1 MRSTF
6 LKTQSKFG
14 YKKLFLII
22 CCLFAGIWQAAAQEI
37 TVSGTVR
44 DEFGDPLPGVTVLL
58 KGANKGTIS
67 QANGTYSIQAT
78 PKHMEL
84 EFTFIGY
91 QTQVLKVPAN
101 HKLDVKMQE
110 TASELEEVVVLGYAS
125 MRKVNV
131 TGTVSSINSEKLA
144 DIPVSS
150 AAEALTG
157 KLSGVRVVT
166 QDGEPGAD
174 IDITVRGGMSIT
186 QGSSPLYVID
196 GFASDDGLKGLDV
209 SEIESIDVLKD
220 ASTTSI
226 YGARGAS
233 GVVLITTKQGKAGRT
248 KVSYNA
254 YWGFRKLP
262 NKVDVLSGADYVKLQ
277 YEMAQRTGGTSI
289 NSFVDSYG
297 AWEDIDSYY
306 AVRGLDWQDIMFG
319 DRATYQNQTLSVS
332 GGSHKHKFLI
342 NYSYNDEN
350 GILMNTGNT
359 RHNLRFNFEQE
370 LYKNINLVTK
380 VSYNRR
386 QKDGDITSGKTLQ
399 NSLLYRPVAGVG
411 YTDEELLEAMEDP
424 SNNSLQNPRAAQ
436 LSQLR
441 RSTSN
446 GLSLDAAL
454 NIKFLD
460 HFKLKLSGSGTFR
473 NGRTDRFDDET
484 SSAAATRGGPFG
496 SQAYSESKK
505 WQNTNTLTYD
515 NSFGRNNVTFLAGT
529 EYIKNQKR
537 GLSVENRQFP
547 SDNFGIFDLS
557 LGSLPQKPGSEFS
570 EDALVSF
577 FGQAFYNYDNRYL
590 TTFSLRSDGSSKFA
604 KNNRWGYFPS
614 ASAAWRIDQ
623 EAFMEDVHFLSNLK
637 LRLSY
642 GQAGNDNIGNNR
654 FRSTFESGW
663 YTNGALEMPTLY
675 PKVLANPDLKWETT
689 VAANIGL
696 DFGFFNNR
704 ISGTLEYY
712 KNKTE
717 DLLLTSAIPSYTGY
731 TKQTRNIGSLQNK
744 GVEITLNTVNIN
756 TKEFTWT
763 SDFNISFNRN
773 KVLSLTDTAEDY
785 MLFKSGVGS
794 YMDDFIVQVG
804 SSTGLIYGYV
814 YDGFYGVDDFHA
826 EYDPTTDRY
835 KYTLKDEVLA
845 HSDVTRSNIQ
855 PGSQRFRNI
864 NDDDKIN
871 TEDRTVIGNTTPKH
885 FGGLNNSF
893 SYKNYDLS
901 IFLNWSYGNDVLNY
915 QSARLTS
922 TYQIN
927 QNQSD
932 KLRDRFTYI
941 DSNGNYI
948 SEPEA
953 LKALN
958 ANAKI
963 HGVKTNGPESNI
975 TYTSSDFVE
984 DGSFLR
990 INNITFGYSL
1000 PKKLLRKIG
1009 ISRLRVYSTVNNVYT
1024 FTKYKGFDPE
1034 VSKGS
1039 NGGLT
1044 PGVDWNAYPKTRSC
1058 VFGVNLSF

>member
-1 MRSTF
+1 MKCTT
-6 LKTQSKFG
+6 LKTQGKSG

-22 CCLFAGIWQAAAQEI
+22 CCLFAGIGQVAAQEI
-37 TVSGTVR
+37 TVTGTVR
-44 DEFGDPLPGVTVLL
+44 DETGEPFPGVTILL
-58 KGANKGTIS
+58 KGTNHGTTS
-67 QANGTYSIQAT
+67 RANGTFTIQAT
-78 PKHMEL
+78 VKDKEL
-84 EFTFIGY
+84 EFSFIGY
-91 QTQVLKVPAN
+91 KTQTLQVPGSR
-101 HKLDVKMQE
+101 KLDVSME
-110 TASELEEVVVLGYAS
+110 EATSELEEVVILGYAS
-125 MRKVNV
+125 MPKVNV
-131 TGTVSSINSEKLA
+131 TGTVSSINSQELA
-144 DIPVSS
+144 KIPVSS

-166 QDGEPGAD
+166 QDGEPGAE

-186 QGSSPLYVID
+186 QGSSPLYIID
-196 GFASDDGLKGLDV
+196 GFASDDGLQGLDI

-233 GVVLITTKQGKAGRT
+233 GVILITTKSGKAGRT
-248 KVSYNA
+248 KVTYNA
-254 YWGFRKLP
+254 YWGVRELP
-262 NKVDVLSGADYVKLQ
+262 NKVGVLSGPDYVKLQ
-277 YEMAQRTGGTSI
+277 HEMAQRTGGTSI
-289 NSFVDSYG
+289 DSYLESYG
-297 AWEDIDSYY
+297 KWEDIDTYY
-306 AVRGLDWQDIMFG
+306 AMRGLDWQDIMFG
-319 DRATYQNQTLSVS
+319 DRATYQNQNISVS
-332 GGSHKHKFLI
+332 GGSAKHKYLL

-359 RHNLRFNFEQE
+359 RHNFRFNFEQE
-370 LYKNINLVTK
+370 LYKNINLVAK

-386 QKDGDITSGKTLQ
+386 EKEGNITSGKTLQ

-411 YTDEELLEAMEDP
+411 YTEEELLEAMDDP

-446 GLSLDAAL
+446 SLAMDAAL
-454 NIKFLD
+454 NMKFLN
-460 HFKLKLSGSGTFR
+460 HFTVKISGSGTFKNAR
-473 NGRTDRFDDET
+473 EDSFDDET
-484 SSAAATRGGPFG
+484 SSAAKTRGGPFG
-496 SQAYSESKK
+496 KQGYSEARKM
-505 WQNTNTLTYD
+505 QNTNTLTYTD
-515 NSFGRNNVTFLAGT
+515 KFGLHGITVLGGT
-529 EYIKNQKR
+529 EYIKNRKQ

-557 LGSLPQKPGSEFS
+557 LGSLPQKPGSEFA

-577 FGQAFYNYDNRYL
+577 FGQAFYNYDDRYL
-590 TTFSLRSDGSSKFA
+590 ATFSLRSDGSSKLA

-623 EAFMEDVHFLSNLK
+623 EAFMEDFHFLSNLK
-637 LRLSY
+637 LRVSY

-663 YTNGALEMPTLY
+663 YTNGASEMPTLY

-689 VAANIGL
+689 VASNIGL
-696 DFGFFNNR
+696 DFGFLNNR
-704 ISGTLEYY
+704 FSGTIEFY

-731 TKQTRNIGSLQNK
+731 TTQTRNIGSLQNQ
-744 GVEITLNTVNIN
+744 GFEFTLSTVNVR
-756 TKEFTWT
+756 TKNFSWST
-763 SDFNISFNRN
+763 DFNISFNKN

-804 SSTGLIYGYV
+804 RSTGLIYGYV
-814 YDGFYGVDDFHA
+814 NDGLYGVDDFNA
-826 EYDPTTDRY
+826 VYDDATGRY
-835 KYTLKDEVLA
+835 KYTLKDEVLS
-845 HSDVTRSNIQ
+845 HSDVTRGNIQ
-855 PGSQRFRNI
+855 PGSQRYKNM

-871 TEDRTVIGNTTPKH
+871 SEDRTVIGNTTPKH
-885 FGGLNNSF
+885 FGGFNNTF
-893 SYKNYDLS
+893 TYKGLDLS
-901 IFLNWSYGNDVLNY
+901 IFLNWSYGNDILNY
-915 QSARLTS
+915 QAARLTS

-932 KLRDRFTYI
+932 KLLNRFTYI
-941 DSNGNYI
+941 DGNGNYV

-958 ANAKI
+958 ANATM

-990 INNITFGYSL
+990 INNITLGYTL
-1000 PKKLLRKIG
+1000 PKKLIKKIG
-1009 ISRLRVYSTVNNVYT
+1009 LSSLRLYGTVNNLHT
-1024 FTKYKGFDPE
+1024 FTKYSGFDPE

-1058 VFGVNLSF
+1058 VFGVNLTF